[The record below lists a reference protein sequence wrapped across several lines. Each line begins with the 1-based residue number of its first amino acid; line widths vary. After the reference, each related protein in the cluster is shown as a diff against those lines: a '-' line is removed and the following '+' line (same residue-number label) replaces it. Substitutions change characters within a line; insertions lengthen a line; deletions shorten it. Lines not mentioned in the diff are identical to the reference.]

1 MLMAEPINRPGP
13 YLRLIESVDPGE
25 RLGEIL
31 FGLIM
36 VLSFTLGA
44 GLELAG
50 DREATRELLIA
61 ALGCNVAWGV
71 IDAALCLMSRLSER
85 GRVHRLV
92 KSIQTAT
99 SREQALSMVARE
111 LEGRIPAIVGP
122 QLRAALDEEVLERL
136 RETKVERTRIGM
148 DDVRAGFAVFLLVF
162 LTALPAVVPFLVLRN
177 AQIALR
183 ASNVVL
189 IGLLFISGWRWAGYT
204 GASRWRTGLFMLLL
218 GVVLVVVAI
227 ALGG

>member
-1 MLMAEPINRPGP
+1 MADPIHRPGP
-13 YLRLIESVDPGE
+13 LLRLIESVDPGE

-44 GLELAG
+44 GIEVAG

-111 LEGRIPAIVGP
+111 LEERIPAIVGP

-136 RETKVERTRIGM
+136 REAKVERTRIGL
-148 DDVRAGFAVFLLVF
+148 DDIRAGFAVFLLVF
-162 LTALPAVVPFLVLRN
+162 LTALPAVVPFLVLRD

-183 ASNVVL
+183 ASNAVL
-189 IGLLFISGWRWAGYT
+189 IGLLFVSGWHWAGYT
-204 GASRWRTGLFMLLL
+204 GASRWRTGLFMLML
-218 GVVLVVVAI
+218 GVALVVVAI

>member
-1 MLMAEPINRPGP
+1 MSRGDGGGMLMAEPINRPGP

-44 GLELAG
+44 GLQLAG
-50 DREATRELLIA
+50 DGEARRELLIA
-61 ALGCNVAWGV
+61 ALAGNVAGGV

-99 SREQALSMVARE
+99 SREQGLSMVARE
-111 LEGRIPAIVGP
+111 LGARGPGR
-122 QLRAALDEEVLERL
+122 
-136 RETKVERTRIGM
+136 
-148 DDVRAGFAVFLLVF
+148 
-162 LTALPAVVPFLVLRN
+162 
-177 AQIALR
+177 
-183 ASNVVL
+183 
-189 IGLLFISGWRWAGYT
+189 
-204 GASRWRTGLFMLLL
+204 
-218 GVVLVVVAI
+218 
-227 ALGG
+227 